1 MKDNEIDDCLKQ
13 DQPTLKK
20 VIDRVRR
27 HLYVAFGRH
36 GNHSAEVGVRFEF

>member
-1 MKDNEIDDCLKQ
+1 MKDKEIADGLKR
-13 DQPTLKK
+13 DQPALKK
-20 VIDRVRR
+20 VIDWVRR